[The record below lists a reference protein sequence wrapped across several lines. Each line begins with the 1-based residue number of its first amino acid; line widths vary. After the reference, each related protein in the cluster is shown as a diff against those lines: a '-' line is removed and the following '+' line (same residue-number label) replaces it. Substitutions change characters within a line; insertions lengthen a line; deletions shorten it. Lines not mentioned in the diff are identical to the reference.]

1 MSAISVNKNNFN
13 QEVLNSD
20 KPVLMDFWAPWCGPC
35 RMVVP
40 LVEEIAKER
49 SDIKVVKINVDEEQE
64 LAMQFGVMSI
74 PTLVVMKNGKIVNQ
88 VTGVKEYS
96 TTDSAVLLDV
106 RTPDEYRQGHIPGS
120 KNVPLQSI
128 DKVAG
133 MIDNKATPIFVH
145 CLSGARSRQAAAI
158 LKQMG
163 YTNVKNIGGISAYA
177 GKVER

>member
-35 RMVVP
+35 CMVVP

-74 PTLVVMKNGKIVNQ
+74 PTLVVMKNGKIANQ
-88 VTGVKEYS
+88 VTG
-96 TTDSAVLLDV
+96 A
-106 RTPDEYRQGHIPGS
+106 RP
-120 KNVPLQSI
+120 
-128 DKVAG
+128 
-133 MIDNKATPIFVH
+133 KA
-145 CLSGARSRQAAAI
+145 QI
-158 LKQMG
+158 LAML
-163 YTNVKNIGGISAYA
+163 
-177 GKVER
+177 

>member
-1 MSAISVNKNNFN
+1 MSAINVNKNNFD
-13 QEVLNSD
+13 QEILNSD

-88 VTGVKEYS
+88 VTG
-96 TTDSAVLLDV
+96 A
-106 RTPDEYRQGHIPGS
+106 RP
-120 KNVPLQSI
+120 
-128 DKVAG
+128 
-133 MIDNKATPIFVH
+133 KA
-145 CLSGARSRQAAAI
+145 QI
-158 LKQMG
+158 LAML
-163 YTNVKNIGGISAYA
+163 
-177 GKVER
+177 

>member
-35 RMVVP
+35 RVVVP

-88 VTGVKEYS
+88 VTG
-96 TTDSAVLLDV
+96 A
-106 RTPDEYRQGHIPGS
+106 RP
-120 KNVPLQSI
+120 
-128 DKVAG
+128 
-133 MIDNKATPIFVH
+133 KA
-145 CLSGARSRQAAAI
+145 QI
-158 LKQMG
+158 LAML
-163 YTNVKNIGGISAYA
+163 
-177 GKVER
+177 